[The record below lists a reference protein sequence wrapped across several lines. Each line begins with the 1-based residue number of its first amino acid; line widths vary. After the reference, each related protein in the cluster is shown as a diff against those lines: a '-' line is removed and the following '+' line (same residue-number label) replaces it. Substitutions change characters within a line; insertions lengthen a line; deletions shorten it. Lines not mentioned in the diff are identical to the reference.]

1 MGVSMTRGGN
11 TRKTG
16 ARYELLAAVH
26 LEKCG
31 YHIIEKNYRCRIWEI
46 DLVACD
52 GAYLVFVEVKY
63 RKNNKKGGA
72 AAAVSTAKQKTI
84 SRVADYYMKV
94 HGICADQSV
103 RFDVVA
109 FDGEEMELIRDAF
122 AYAGNVRF

>member
-1 MGVSMTRGGN
+1 MTRGGN

-31 YHIIEKNYRCRIWEI
+31 YHIIEN
-46 DLVACD
+46 
-52 GAYLVFVEVKY
+52 
-63 RKNNKKGGA
+63 
-72 AAAVSTAKQKTI
+72 
-84 SRVADYYMKV
+84 YYMKV
-94 HGICADQSV
+94 HGIRADQSV

>member
-31 YHIIEKNYRCRIWEI
+31 YHIIEKNYRCRIGEI

-52 GAYLVFVEVKY
+52 GAYLVFEEVKY

-94 HGICADQSV
+94 HGIRADQSV

>member
-31 YHIIEKNYRCRIWEI
+31 YHIIEKNYRCRIGEI

-84 SRVADYYMKV
+84 SCVADYYMKV

-103 RFDVVA
+103 RFDVVS

>member
-1 MGVSMTRGGN
+1 MTRGGN

-31 YHIIEKNYRCRIWEI
+31 YHIIEKNYRCRIGEI

-72 AAAVSTAKQKTI
+72 AAAVSTSKAENDQPRGRLLYES
-84 SRVADYYMKV
+84 SRDLCRPECPV
-94 HGICADQSV
+94 
-103 RFDVVA
+103 
-109 FDGEEMELIRDAF
+109 
-122 AYAGNVRF
+122 

>member
-1 MGVSMTRGGN
+1 MTRGGN

-31 YHIIEKNYRCRIWEI
+31 YHIIEKNYRCRIGEI

-63 RKNNKKGGA
+63 
-72 AAAVSTAKQKTI
+72 AKQQEGRCGSGRIHSKAENDQP
-84 SRVADYYMKV
+84 RGRYYMKFT
-94 HGICADQSV
+94 GSV
-103 RFDVVA
+103 QTRVS
-109 FDGEEMELIRDAF
+109 GLMSWHLTEKRW
-122 AYAGNVRF
+122 N

>member
-31 YHIIEKNYRCRIWEI
+31 YHIIEKNYRCRIGEI

-52 GAYLVFVEVKY
+52 GAYLVFVEVIPT
-63 RKNNKKGGA
+63 NKSK
-72 AAAVSTAKQKTI
+72 S
-84 SRVADYYMKV
+84 
-94 HGICADQSV
+94 
-103 RFDVVA
+103 
-109 FDGEEMELIRDAF
+109 
-122 AYAGNVRF
+122 

>member
-1 MGVSMTRGGN
+1 MTRGGN

-31 YHIIEKNYRCRIWEI
+31 YHIIEKNYRCRIGEI

-63 RKNNKKGGA
+63 RADASKGNPLEAVGPAKQERVRRTAAWYLMKKG
-72 AAAVSTAKQKTI
+72 I
-84 SRVADYYMKV
+84 SQEVP
-94 HGICADQSV
+94 C
-103 RFDVVA
+103 RFDVVGILGKEIVLVA
-109 FDGEEMELIRDAF
+109 DAF
-122 AYAGNVRF
+122 

>member
-1 MGVSMTRGGN
+1 MTRGGN

-31 YHIIEKNYRCRIWEI
+31 YHIIEKNYRCRIGEI

-63 RKNNKKGGA
+63 RSTNESGLPEE
-72 AAAVSTAKQKTI
+72 AVDLRKQRQI
-84 SRVADYYMKV
+84 SRVAAWYLTEKGLDIYTP
-94 HGICADQSV
+94 C

-109 FDGEEMELIRDAF
+109 IEGEENRLYRDAF
-122 AYAGNVRF
+122 FYQS